1 MRLEPVS
8 ERTAQHACGRSRR
21 ATLHHVVLAVKEIRR
36 IARVKRHWRKAR
48 KRRELC
54 SRPLP
59 SVPYKI
65 VHTES
70 ARTREVCSYWRKIP
84 GMKIEV
90 SSAVIGFFFAP
101 RIAALHRA
109 IRCSVGGPMKLRF
122 CREFSPQPFRIG
134 GSLGVTHVNRPFL
147 RQTNLPEHRAVH
159 PEVSV
164 APPEC
169 WMLDPFL
176 LLPRPGFVTPQRTV
190 LVATGL
196 DKSQKIAV
204 RHVVIVDGEFPDLHL
219 MCAKFVVPAEFVF
232 HRTLQTKR
240 HPPRGNVHQVRL
252 HSGRLPCSSLR
263 QANLPVARQHVQHV
277 RERLRMYQAMLDC
290 HVQHRDQLGVSLL
303 RPRQRAFESAIQLL
317 AHSPVVALD
326 LLALRPIR
334 GRVRRQPAIRWVN
347 SISKK
352 LIEGSMK

>member
-8 ERTAQHACGRSRR
+8 ERTAQHARGRSRR
-21 ATLHHVVLAVKEIRR
+21 ATLHHVVLAVKEIGR
-36 IARVKRHWRKAR
+36 IARVEGHWRKAR

-59 SVPYKI
+59 PVPHKI

-70 ARTREVCSYWRKIP
+70 ARTRGVCSYRRKIP

-90 SSAVIGFFFAP
+90 SSAVIGFLFVP

-122 CREFSPQPFRIG
+122 RREFSPQPFRIG
-134 GSLGVTHVNRPFL
+134 GGFGVTHVNRPFL
-147 RQTNLPEHRAVH
+147 RQTNLAEHRAVH

-190 LVATGL
+190 LVDAGL

-219 MCAKFVVPAEFVF
+219 MRSEE
-232 HRTLQTKR
+232 HTSELQS
-240 HPPRGNVHQVRL
+240 RL
-252 HSGRLPCSSLR
+252 HLVCRL
-263 QANLPVARQHVQHV
+263 
-277 RERLRMYQAMLDC
+277 
-290 HVQHRDQLGVSLL
+290 LL
-303 RPRQRAFESAIQLL
+303 E
-317 AHSPVVALD
+317 
-326 LLALRPIR
+326 
-334 GRVRRQPAIRWVN
+334 
-347 SISKK
+347 KK
-352 LIEGSMK
+352 KDR